1 MKEVI
6 LIIMAGILAVIYNIM
21 VLGAYSL
28 HEDVEFKTICLVF
41 IIANMIKDAILFG
54 TVLSNVFLR
63 WLEGGIRWRN
73 K

>member
-21 VLGAYSL
+21 VLGGYSV
-28 HEDVEFKTICLVF
+28 HEDVECKTICLAF
-41 IIANMIKDAILFG
+41 IIANTIKGAILFG

-63 WLEGGIRWRN
+63 
-73 K
+73 